1 MIIAGLIGPATAI
14 GAPAGDALYKKQCG
28 ACHTIIKDGGR
39 RQGPNL
45 YNLMGRTVGNLDK
58 FKYSKDL
65 AASNDV
71 WTPALLDQWLTKPKA
86 VYPSTYMLYKQP
98 DAAIRAD
105 IISYISTFKD

>member
-1 MIIAGLIGPATAI
+1 MVNLIGPATVL
-14 GAPAGDALYKKQCG
+14 GALADDALYKKQCG

-45 YNLMGRTVGNLDK
+45 YNIMGRTVGDLDK
-58 FKYSKDL
+58 FRYSKDL

-71 WTPALLDQWLTKPKA
+71 WTPELLDQWLTKPKE

-105 IISYISTFKD
+105 IISYISTYKD